1 MTLNNER
8 TQPEM
13 VESNLKLLEKGR
25 IDLKDE
31 HTLYKLLPKYVK
43 QIDDENV
50 LFFNKFDEVLL
61 DYSNSNPQ
69 SFFNIFNIE
78 EDEEY
83 YKEPKNFDYLF
94 IEACITDDNSIYL
107 YNSFETILDKQYHN
121 DYVNRVRKCIE
132 LITIHK
138 CIKKDDMQYFRLK
151 TNYY

>member
-8 TQPEM
+8 TQLEM

-43 QIDDENV
+43 QVDDENV
-50 LFFNKFDEVLL
+50 LFFNKFHEVLL
-61 DYSNSNPQ
+61 D
-69 SFFNIFNIE
+69 FDNIASILTQVVE
-78 EDEEY
+78 EEY

-94 IEACITDDNSIYL
+94 IKASITDNSIYL

-138 CIKKDDMQYFRLK
+138 CIKKDDMLDFRLK